1 MNLHRSIIWCCCY
14 ALLAASA
21 LQTCVY
27 AQSSLIKMPGDN
39 NDLSED
45 SSTKP
50 KSLFPTEPPND
61 LPKALRRTE
70 HLLTKPLPDQ
80 LVGRVYWR
88 DFINGIREMGVT
100 ATLDI
105 SAEDTMTLETEFEVP
120 APGDSINT
128 NLQLALKRYDC
139 AHTITRTGV
148 VNIMSVDASEYALT
162 RVTFDVT
169 GISNDAYELANV
181 LKNTISSDDWEDN
194 GGMNRLSVY
203 QANNRDFMTMA
214 VAYKDLQEIR
224 RYFAGLNHIA
234 GNSNGQLSS
243 RFPAS
248 SVVQLPLHQ
257 QGGVRRQQRAF
268 VTSVIP
274 VVDGERGQWGRP
286 GSYGGGIGGSGIGG
300 GGLGGGIF

>member
-1 MNLHRSIIWCCCY
+1 MNLHRSIIWCCCVT
-14 ALLAASA
+14 LLAASA
-21 LQTCVY
+21 LQTRAY
-27 AQSSLIKMPGDN
+27 AQSSLIKMPGDSS
-39 NDLSED
+39 DVSED

-50 KSLFPTEPPND
+50 KSLYPTEPPND
-61 LPKALRRTE
+61 LPEALRRTE

-88 DFINGIREMGVT
+88 DFINGIREMGIT

-105 SAEDTMTLETEFEVP
+105 SAEDTMTLETEFDIP
-120 APGDSINT
+120 APGDSIDA

-139 AHTITRTGV
+139 THTITRTGV

-169 GISNDAYELANV
+169 GISNDIYELATV
-181 LKNTISSDDWEDN
+181 LKNTISADDWEDN
-194 GGMNRLSVY
+194 GGVYRLSVY
-203 QANNRDFMTMA
+203 QANNRDFMTIA
-214 VAYKDLQEIR
+214 VGYYDLQEIR

-234 GNSNGQLSS
+234 GNTNGQLSS

-257 QGGVRRQQRAF
+257 QGVVRQKRAF

-274 VVDGERGQWGRP
+274 VIDGGRGQWGRP
-286 GSYGGGIGGSGIGG
+286 GSIGGGGIGG
-300 GGLGGGIF
+300 GGLGGGVF